1 MNNDANELLRRRLD
15 AIQRDIR
22 EIRLRDEQREAIEQT
37 LVRTLTIQMVELASE
52 VDEKLR
58 TMSERLDGMSE
69 RLDGIEERLDQILQI
84 LQGTKP

>member
-58 TMSERLDGMSE
+58 TMSERLDGMLE

>member
-58 TMSERLDGMSE
+58 TMSERLDGMLE

-84 LQGTKP
+84 LQGTRP

>member
-1 MNNDANELLRRRLD
+1 MNNDAKELLRRRLD

-58 TMSERLDGMSE
+58 TMSERLDGMLE
-69 RLDGIEERLDQILQI
+69 RLDGIEERLNQILQI

>member
-84 LQGTKP
+84 LQGTRP